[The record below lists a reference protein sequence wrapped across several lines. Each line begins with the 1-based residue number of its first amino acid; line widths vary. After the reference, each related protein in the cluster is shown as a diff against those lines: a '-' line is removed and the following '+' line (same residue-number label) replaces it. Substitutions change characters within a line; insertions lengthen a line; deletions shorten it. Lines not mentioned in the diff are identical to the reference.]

1 MRLPMKIIISVSSIV
16 SNQAFA
22 GLCESIGLELTP
34 YDTLSIYLLILWK
47 VRVKNKYINFSNIKA
62 RPGILIKIENW
73 PFSTLSRNG

>member
-47 VRVKNKYINFSNIKA
+47 VKVKNQ
-62 RPGILIKIENW
+62 ILE
-73 PFSTLSRNG
+73 FQSD